1 MFTTSI
7 TITSSITKR
16 TDEFDA
22 YMKEVR
28 RYKQL
33 SEEETNELSARA
45 HRGDA
50 KAREQIIKA
59 NLLFVVTVAKQ
70 YQGLGMDLLDL
81 ISEGNIGLMRAIDKF
96 DETRGF
102 KFITFAVGEIRGAIA
117 EAINQKSRTVRLK
130 NRERLT
136 NTSVSG
142 DSTLSDEDGDK
153 TLFDTMSTDSRAD
166 AGFDNEYATLKIQ
179 QLLSRLNERDRDII
193 SKLFGIGCRQ
203 HTQLEMSLMY
213 HMSEERIRQIK
224 FEILGRMK
232 AVA

>member
-1 MFTTSI
+1 M
-7 TITSSITKR
+7 R
-16 TDEFDA
+16 
-22 YMKEVR
+22 EVR
-28 RYKQL
+28 KYKQL
-33 SEEETNELSARA
+33 SEEETNELSVRA
-45 HRGDA
+45 HRGDT
-50 KAREQIIKA
+50 KAREQLIKA

-81 ISEGNIGLMRAIDKF
+81 ISEGNIGLMRAIGKF

-102 KFITFAVGEIRGAIA
+102 KFTTFAVGEIRGAIA

-130 NRERLT
+130 NRERLM

-179 QLLSRLNERDRDII
+179 QLLSKLNERDRDII
-193 SKLFGIGCRQ
+193 TKLFGIGCRQ

-232 AVA
+232 EVA